1 MKRPTQVDVARLAG
15 VSRATVSYVINGQ
28 TRGRVKISDETQQR
42 VIDAIATLGYVPDAQ
57 AQALRSGSTNTIGV
71 VLPDVYNPHFW
82 QYIDGIQQEAY
93 RVGYRLILSS
103 SSSLDENEDSILE
116 ELVTRRIDGLILQGQ
131 FPSLEQENSA
141 LSNNSRA
148 TRRKLPIVSI
158 GSVKSTQ
165 IDSIW
170 ADYFHGT
177 EEVMT
182 YLLELGHTRI
192 GFING
197 VKDPVLGLDR
207 VVPYREKLTA
217 AGVPVEESLM
227 VRCGPTIDDG
237 YGAALHLL
245 RLPARPTAVVVIN
258 DLLAIGALRAAAD
271 LQVRIPEQL
280 SIVSYDD
287 IPMANHTVPRLT
299 TVSKDP
305 VAFGRRAVQ
314 LLLAR
319 MQDPERPTQK
329 ISMPVRFIIR
339 ETTGPVP
346 V

>member
-28 TRGRVKISDETQQR
+28 TKGRVKISDETQQR

-82 QYIDGIQQEAY
+82 QYVDGIQQEAY

-131 FPSLEQENSA
+131 YPSLDQENGV
-141 LSNNSRA
+141 LPYDSRA
-148 TRRKLPIVSI
+148 VRRKLPVVTI
-158 GSVKSTQ
+158 GAVKATR

-170 ADYFHGT
+170 ADYRRGT
-177 EEVMT
+177 DEVMD
-182 YLLELGHTRI
+182 YLLELGHTKI

-207 VVPYREKLTA
+207 VEPYREKLA
-217 AGVPVEESLM
+217 VAGIAPDEALM
-227 VRCGPTIDDG
+227 VRCGPAIDDG
-237 YGAALHLL
+237 YEAAMCLL
-245 RLPARPTAVVVIN
+245 QRKPRPSAMLVIN

-271 LQVRIPEQL
+271 LKIQVPEQL

-287 IPMANHTVPRLT
+287 IPMARHTVPRLT

-319 MQDPERPTQK
+319 MRDPELPTQK

-339 ETTGPVP
+339 ETTGPAP
-346 V
+346 A